1 MGQKISKEQRDR
13 FLAAWNEAVRGR
25 FNHDYCTVQRY
36 DVVVAELSAAQRPL
50 GIAFMYP
57 GLVAEGL

>member
-1 MGQKISKEQRDR
+1 MGKKISKEQRDR
-13 FLAAWNEAVRGR
+13 FLKAWDEATYGR
-25 FNHDYCTVQRY
+25 FSDKVTPNEYQRMS
-36 DVVVAELSAAQRPL
+36 DELGAAARPL